1 MLGSPLGHPNHD
13 FQNELTLCVPGWVQ
27 GKMVEYQATVTG
39 ARLLR
44 DGVNP
49 VPLSGSPAPERKRQR
64 VGEHVG
70 G

>member
-1 MLGSPLGHPNHD
+1 M
-13 FQNELTLCVPGWVQ
+13 PGWVQ

-44 DGVNP
+44 DAVHH
-49 VPLSGSPAPERKRQR
+49 VDLSGSPRPERKRQR
-64 VGEHVG
+64 VVEDDDVAG